1 MRPDVDPRVVV
12 ARLLGGYPQPLQAQA
27 ADLLAGDGLELANL
41 LLRKYPQAH
50 TVRSDKALFD
60 YVTALK
66 AQHLR
71 STPPLHKALFDSR
84 IHAVRNALGLQIRT
98 SRVQGNRLTAR
109 REIRI
114 ASVFRHAP
122 DDFLRM
128 IVVHE
133 LAHLRESD
141 HDKAFY
147 QLCEHMEPRY
157 HQLEFDLRLYLAYC
171 EQIGTRLWQ
180 TIAIENIAASA

>member
-1 MRPDVDPRVVV
+1 MEP
-12 ARLLGGYPQPLQAQA
+12 ARARIAGLLGAYPAQVQAQVLA
-27 ADLLAGDGLELANL
+27 LLAGDGAALADRL
-41 LLRKYPQAH
+41 LQKYPQAH

-60 YVTALK
+60 YVSALK
-66 AQHLR
+66 AKHLR
-71 STPPLHKALFDSR
+71 STPPLHKAQFDSR
-84 IHAVRNALGLQIRT
+84 MHAVRNALGLQIRT
-98 SRVQGNRLTAR
+98 SRVQGNRLSAR

-114 ASVFRHAP
+114 ASVFRYAP

-157 HQLEFDLRLYLAYC
+157 HQLEFDLRMYLAYC
-171 EQIGTRLWQ
+171 EHTGARLWQ
-180 TIAIENIAASA
+180 PEAIEKIATNA

>member
-1 MRPDVDPRVVV
+1 MKPADPGTVVT
-12 ARLLGGYPQPLQAQA
+12 RLLGGYPQPLQAQA
-27 ADLLAGDGLELANL
+27 ASLLSGDAQELASL
-41 LLRKYPQAH
+41 LLRKYPQVH
-50 TVRSDKALFD
+50 QVRSDKALFD
-60 YVTALK
+60 YVAALK
-66 AQHLR
+66 ARHLR

-84 IHAVRNALGLQIRT
+84 MHAVRHALGLQIRT
-98 SRVQGNRLTAR
+98 SRVQGNRLSTR

-122 DDFLRM
+122 DEFLRM

-133 LAHLRESD
+133 LAHLRESE

-157 HQLEFDLRLYLAYC
+157 HQLEFDLRLYLAYF
-171 EQIGTRLWQ
+171 EQTGTRLWQ
-180 TIAIENIAASA
+180 TDAIENAA